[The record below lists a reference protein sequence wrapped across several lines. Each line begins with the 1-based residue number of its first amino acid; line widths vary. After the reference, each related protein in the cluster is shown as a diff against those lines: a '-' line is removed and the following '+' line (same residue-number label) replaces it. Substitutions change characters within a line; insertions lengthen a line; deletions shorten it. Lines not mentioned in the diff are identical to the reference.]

1 MMYQKKVN
9 HSVTVGRYMEKKA
22 LMLGWGEEKAREMF
36 VLGYLHDIG
45 YEHCTNT
52 KDHPTVG
59 GLMLKSSGYKYWQEV
74 FWHGQVQ
81 GVYSTPELLLLNEAD
96 LSVDANGN
104 LVGVAM
110 RIADIGMRYGF
121 GSDEYNGAKELAKKL
136 GLGKMIGDTFV
147 PDGAVPD
154 ELDVSADDHEQF

>member
-1 MMYQKKVN
+1 
-9 HSVTVGRYMEKKA
+9 
-22 LMLGWGEEKAREMF
+22 
-36 VLGYLHDIG
+36 
-45 YEHCTNT
+45 
-52 KDHPTVG
+52 
-59 GLMLKSSGYKYWQEV
+59 MLKASGYKYWQEV

-110 RIADIGMRYGF
+110 RLSDIGMRYGF

-136 GLGKMIGDTFV
+136 GLGKMMGHNCLTICVVVANRVTEKFSIDYHPYVRKLVLNTL
-147 PDGAVPD
+147 
-154 ELDVSADDHEQF
+154 ERLSAK